1 MHVVQVCFKS
11 FLLISFIKSFFI
23 YYYCYYISFLPAKVA
38 ANSTDKAYLCLCFVC
53 ANQEPRIFFECWG
66 LTSDSKLG
74 GGEAENTFSPLVFII
89 SKKVCMCVCVWGGGG
104 GEAEPPPAPLFL
116 EFRSICP
123 IQNQRKVL
131 PMKGK
136 VRSIL
141 TNFFPGYSVEW

>member
-23 YYYCYYISFLPAKVA
+23 NYYCYYISFLPAKVA

-89 SKKVCMCVCVWGGGG
+89 SKKVCMCVCVCVGGGG
-104 GEAEPPPAPLFL
+104 G
-116 EFRSICP
+116 
-123 IQNQRKVL
+123 
-131 PMKGK
+131 G
-136 VRSIL
+136 
-141 TNFFPGYSVEW
+141 